1 MIQDKLPPRLCS
13 EIKLFDLC
21 ELEKCLHKDGRFCIN
36 PLMLERFE
44 GISESEARFST
55 EYYCDDE
62 SEDSEDPESSDFYY
76 NDMDDDE
83 EKDEY

>member
-1 MIQDKLPPRLCS
+1 LIQETLPPRLCS

-21 ELEKCLHKDGRFCIN
+21 SLDKCSHKDGRYCTD

-55 EYYCDDE
+55 EFYGEEE

-76 NDMDDDE
+76 DDMEEDE
-83 EKDEY
+83 PGEY